1 MAAPKNTTL
10 YSTKTEQTK
19 PVGSW
24 LGDIWESLVKSVK
37 RCLKV
42 IVKDKLF
49 TAESLATFICEVES
63 IINQRPVV
71 PVSDDVNDFEALT
84 TNHFIIGSD
93 CYNFSPGVFEKQEI
107 NLRRKWRSVQ
117 AATNLFWDR
126 WKREYLS
133 TLNVRRKL
141 TGRYRHF

>member
-1 MAAPKNTTL
+1 MHVRQSLPAERMAAPKNTTL

-24 LGDIWESLVKSVK
+24 MGDIWESLVKSVK

-49 TAESLATFICEVES
+49 TAEVES
-63 IINQRPVV
+63 IINQRPIV
-71 PVSDDVNDFEALT
+71 PVSDDVNVFEALK

-93 CYNFSPGVFEKQEI
+93 CYNFSPGVFKARNQP
-107 NLRRKWRSVQ
+107 
-117 AATNLFWDR
+117 
-126 WKREYLS
+126 S
-133 TLNVRRKL
+133 TEMALGP
-141 TGRYRHF
+141 GRNKPILGQVETRIPVHVKCS

>member
-1 MAAPKNTTL
+1 MHVRQSLPAERMAAPKNTTL

-24 LGDIWESLVKSVK
+24 MGDIWESLVKSVK

-49 TAESLATFICEVES
+49 TAEVES
-63 IINQRPVV
+63 IINQRPIV
-71 PVSDDVNDFEALT
+71 PVSDDVNDFEALK

-93 CYNFSPGVFEKQEI
+93 C
-107 NLRRKWRSVQ
+107 
-117 AATNLFWDR
+117 
-126 WKREYLS
+126 
-133 TLNVRRKL
+133 
-141 TGRYRHF
+141 